1 MIHMSL
7 GSIPQQETIIHMS
20 LETPRNLLRLINKTF
35 AVLGVSKARNLSAT
49 LEATLQSLCE
59 PMYYTTRQERG
70 AIEPEPITLLRL
82 HRTYIRPLNIG
93 KPF

>member
-1 MIHMSL
+1 MN
-7 GSIPQQETIIHMS
+7 

-35 AVLGVSKARNLSAT
+35 AVLGVPKARNLSTA
-49 LEATLQSLCE
+49 LEATLRSLCE
-59 PMYYTTRQERG
+59 PMYYTTRQEHG

-82 HRTYIRPLNIG
+82 HRTYIRPLSNC

>member
-1 MIHMSL
+1 MN
-7 GSIPQQETIIHMS
+7 

-35 AVLGVSKARNLSAT
+35 AVLGVSKARNLSAA

-59 PMYYTTRQERG
+59 PMYYTARQERG
-70 AIEPEPITLLRL
+70 AIEPESNTLLRASWA
-82 HRTYIRPLNIG
+82 YIRPLSIC

>member
-1 MIHMSL
+1 MN
-7 GSIPQQETIIHMS
+7 

-35 AVLGVSKARNLSAT
+35 AVLGVPKGRNLSAT
-49 LEATLQSLCE
+49 LEATLQSLYE
-59 PMYYTTRQERG
+59 PMYYTTRQEHG
-70 AIEPEPITLLRL
+70 VTEPESITLLRL

>member
-7 GSIPQQETIIHMS
+7 GSIPQQETTTHMN
-20 LETPRNLLRLINKTF
+20 LETPQNLLRHINKTF

-49 LEATLQSLCE
+49 LEAALQSLCE
-59 PMYYTTRQERG
+59 PMYYTTRQEHG

-82 HRTYIRPLNIG
+82 HRTYVRPLSNC